1 MDAIT
6 CFIGVVSHASSGF
19 GVNQGP
25 EGLGSRL
32 AQALSDLGCRS
43 EVVVNTG
50 NLWDERLDPG
60 ALDSQWAVN
69 LDRSAVQRSLTEQLA
84 LERRWSG
91 YLGHPPSLRDRFRNT
106 ALRLGRLRRLIQS
119 PAPSTLR
126 RLLNIELSHLDLWQ
140 RGVKSGAS
148 WILVFEDDAFSAD
161 IHDLA
166 AGIVGLTSESCRLA
180 YVNMSRSFDASELR
194 IENLLR
200 HEQHMQW
207 HGSQHRELLIAARP
221 ITNTVCAI
229 AYHRDFL
236 IKLLET
242 WRELPVDPVVPIDWK
257 LNEAL
262 MQMHRKGDFALSD
275 SEFGACL
282 IVMPEPIVQGSMSS
296 GIEA

>member
-1 MDAIT
+1 M
-6 CFIGVVSHASSGF
+6 
-19 GVNQGP
+19 Q
-25 EGLGSRL
+25 L
-32 AQALSDLGCRS
+32 ARALSDLGCGS
-43 EVVVNTG
+43 EVVVNTA
-50 NLWDERLDPG
+50 NLWDEQLDQG
-60 ALDSQWAVN
+60 ALDSPWAVN
-69 LDRSAVQRSLTEQLA
+69 LDRSAVQRSLTAQLA
-84 LERRWSG
+84 LERRWST
-91 YLGHPPSLRDRFRNT
+91 YLGRPSSLRDRFRNV
-106 ALRLGRLRRLIQS
+106 ALRLGRLRRRIQS
-119 PAPSTLR
+119 PSPSTLR
-126 RLLNIELSHLDLWQ
+126 RLLNIELSHLDLWR
-140 RGVKSGAS
+140 RGINSGAP
-148 WILVFEDDAFSAD
+148 WILVLEDDAFSVD

-166 AGIVGLTSESCRLA
+166 AGMVGLTSESCRLA

-200 HEQHMQW
+200 HHPHMQW
-207 HGSQHRELLIAARP
+207 QGSQHRELLIAARP
-221 ITNTVCAI
+221 VTNTVCAI

-262 MQMHRKGDFALSD
+262 MQMHRKGDFAVSD